1 MIRWMCSVKSTDN
14 FRYSEL
20 RSDFVV
26 DTFHSD
32 FGQRSFS
39 VGDLKAWN
47 ELSITRQLTH
57 YGCTENIS
65 VMGTCTLV
73 LAFPMLRC
81 IFKNYYYYIYVYLRK
96 VHRHPNMVAISLT
109 VTLFIACCTRASTK
123 QTI

>member
-20 RSDFVV
+20 RSDLVI

-39 VGDLKAWN
+39 VGDLKAGN
-47 ELSITRQLTH
+47 ELSITRQSTH

-73 LAFPMLRC
+73 LAFLSYGAFLKIIIIIYMFICAKC
-81 IFKNYYYYIYVYLRK
+81 IVILI
-96 VHRHPNMVAISLT
+96 MVAISLT
-109 VTLFIACCTRASTK
+109 VILFIAYCTRASTK